1 MVATTCGRKHKPPY
15 YTTQEDRLTDQRWN
29 KTQPC
34 WLMSEIAAQ
43 DSRDTP
49 CPGHRCFEDFTS
61 RQEGL
66 SRPTPPMSPTLNRET
81 NMNDAGSPQMSG
93 AYHFDSR
100 SSTHLQG
107 PRINASQPTR
117 SKPYSTN
124 HREEEDSTWPFASS
138 RAVYNSG
145 VMCAKTILR
154 KKTPCGIQN
163 YKKMFATTCDVHK
176 PP

>member
-1 MVATTCGRKHKPPY
+1 MLTHLPLGISGT
-15 YTTQEDRLTDQRWN
+15 RLQDYSLPRTSMFRRFHFSSAGLESAN
-29 KTQPC
+29 
-34 WLMSEIAAQ
+34 AAHERY
-43 DSRDTP
+43 SYRAANT
-49 CPGHRCFEDFTS
+49 
-61 RQEGL
+61 
-66 SRPTPPMSPTLNRET
+66 
-81 NMNDAGSPQMSG
+81 NDAGSPQMSG

-100 SSTHLQG
+100 SSTHVQS
-107 PRINASQPTR
+107 PRNNASQPTR

-124 HREEEDSTWPFASS
+124 HREQEDPTWPFALS

-163 YKKMFATTCDVHK
+163 YKKLFATTCDVHK